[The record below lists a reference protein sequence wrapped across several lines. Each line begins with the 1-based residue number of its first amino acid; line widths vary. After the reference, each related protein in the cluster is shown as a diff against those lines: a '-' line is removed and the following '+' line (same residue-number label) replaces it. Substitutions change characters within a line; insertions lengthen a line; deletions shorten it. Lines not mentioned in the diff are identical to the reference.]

1 MGFVEDNFSMDWGIG
16 MVSQWLKNITFIVHF
31 ISIITSAPP
40 QIREVGDPF
49 LTGNSEI
56 GKENNCKIN
65 GLDSPD
71 HCPVIAKLSGVSA
84 HKLWPSLQGQGWI
97 QGDFHPLIQKAWI
110 YTRGTKLIKGLK

>member
-1 MGFVEDNFSMDWGIG
+1 M
-16 MVSQWLKNITFIVHF
+16 HF

-84 HKLWPSLQGQGWI
+84 QALAKSAGAGLDPRRLPPPDPESLDLYQRHKVN
-97 QGDFHPLIQKAWI
+97 
-110 YTRGTKLIKGLK
+110 